1 MLITSTSS
9 LQPGDRLAKTIY
21 TSSGSVLLAEGKE
34 LSQAMIQRLQVLGIS
49 QVYVQDPRTDDIVV
63 EDSVSEAV
71 RNRAVKVVYEQ
82 FSQMVE
88 ARKWKRVITNT
99 RLGREFRKAFEDILY
114 DLQSNKQV
122 MVHLTQ
128 IYSTDNYLYS
138 HSVNVGIYSAALG
151 MALGLKRDQLVDLGI
166 GAMLHDIGKT
176 QIPLEILNKPGK
188 LTDEEY
194 AVMKEHSSIGYYLL
208 KDIPDIPLL
217 SAHCALQHHERLDG
231 TGYPRALKGDQI
243 HLYGQIVGVADVY
256 DALTSDRVYRKGFLP
271 HVALEI
277 LFTSTGQF
285 DSDLIAKFRDN
296 VAIYPLGL
304 LVTLGTGERAVVVD
318 INTKFPH
325 RPIVRVLEDANGQTL
340 KVPYEVDLSQDLTV
354 TIIDVEQIL

>member
-9 LQPGDRLAKTIY
+9 LEAGQRLAKTIY

-34 LSQAMIQRLQVLGIS
+34 LTVANIQRLQTLGVS
-49 QVYVQDPRTDDIVV
+49 QVYVQDPRTDDIEVA
-63 EDSVSEAV
+63 DSVSDEV
-71 RNRAVKVVYEQ
+71 RNRAVRVVYEQ
-82 FSQMVE
+82 FNSMVE
-88 ARKWKRVITNT
+88 ARKWKRVVANP
-99 RLGREFRKAFEDILY
+99 RLGREFRKVFEDILY
-114 DLQSNKQV
+114 DLQANKQV
-122 MVHLTQ
+122 MLHLTQ

-151 MALGLKRDQLVDLGI
+151 MALGLKRDQLIDLGI

-176 QIPLEILNKPGK
+176 MVPLEILMKPGK
-188 LTDEEY
+188 LTDDEY
-194 AVMKEHSSIGYYLL
+194 NLMKEHSMFGYQLL

-231 TGYPRALKGDQI
+231 TGYPRGLKGNEV
-243 HLYGQIVGVADVY
+243 HLFGQIVGIADVY
-256 DALTSDRVYRKGFLP
+256 DALTSDRVYRKGYLP
-271 HVALEI
+271 HEALEI

-285 DSDLIAKFRDN
+285 DAELIAKFRDN

-325 RPIVRVLEDANGQTL
+325 RPIVRVLQDAAGSQLQT
-340 KVPYEVDLSQDLTV
+340 PYEVDLSSDLTASI
-354 TIIDVEQIL
+354 TDVEQIL